1 MIVLA
6 ILFPWLYFF
15 VKGKTIPGIIC
26 FVLYLTIIGWDTSRH
41 FGQSTHSLLS
51 DNRIVMK
58 ESLETYLGST
68 AMNIYS

>member
-26 FVLYLTIIGWDTSRH
+26 FVLYLTIIGWILAAIWAINTFIVER
-41 FGQSTHSLLS
+41 QQ
-51 DNRIVMK
+51 NRNERIVR
-58 ESLETYLGST
+58 EVLGST